1 MVRFVLFALMLVL
14 APLAGADQR
23 PVLSLVI
30 DDLGY
35 SLKQGKAALN
45 LEGHHTYAI
54 IPGTTY
60 GKRLAALASKNNR
73 EIILHLPLQASNLS
87 AASESNTLTES
98 MNEDQITFNT
108 IAMLSEFPNI
118 KGINN
123 HMGSHLTEI
132 SYFMRPIM
140 ESIKAY
146 RSQLYFLDSR
156 TSSRSV
162 AYIEAL
168 NSGLDSVRRDIFLDN
183 EHTNLESIKF
193 QLRMWLKKARE
204 TGSAVAI
211 GHPHPSTMALLTEQL
226 PILAKEFQFM
236 RISQLISVGKN
247 KDEVVSYQNY
257 LSKLQ

>member
-1 MVRFVLFALMLVL
+1 MLFL
-14 APLAGADQR
+14 ASHAGADQR

-35 SLKQGKAALN
+35 SLRQGKIALN
-45 LEGHHTYAI
+45 LKGDHTYAI

-60 GKRLAALASKNNR
+60 GKKLAAFAKKNSK
-73 EIILHLPLQASNLS
+73 EIILHLPLQASNFR

-98 MNEDQITFNT
+98 MNEDEITLNT
-108 IAMLSEFPNI
+108 VAMLSEFPNI

-132 SYFMRPIM
+132 GYFMRPIM

-183 EHTNLESIKF
+183 EHTNLESIKLQF
-193 QLRMWLKKARE
+193 KLWLKKARD

-211 GHPHPSTMALLTEQL
+211 GHPHPSTMTLLSEKL
-226 PILAKEFQFM
+226 PLLEKDFQFM
-236 RISQLISVGKN
+236 RISQLISTGKKSGEPIN
-247 KDEVVSYQNY
+247 TQNY
-257 LSKLQ
+257 LSKLE